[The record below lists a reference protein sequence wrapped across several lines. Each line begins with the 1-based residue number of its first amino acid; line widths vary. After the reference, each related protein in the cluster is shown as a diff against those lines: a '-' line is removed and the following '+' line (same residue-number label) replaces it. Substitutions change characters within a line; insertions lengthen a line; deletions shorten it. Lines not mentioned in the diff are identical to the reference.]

1 MNKLS
6 KKHCG
11 ILALFTNGIIVLV
24 DILILCK
31 VLPFNLVMG
40 GKLQSYEQAIRMVTP
55 SIVILG
61 LLGVCT
67 AISANIIVCNKFK
80 KISNGVLAVFTV
92 YFCLNFI
99 LNLLGETWFENIVAN
114 LLIIIQISCFTYILK
129 ANKREQKKQSKE

>member
-1 MNKLS
+1 MNKFS

-11 ILALFTNGIIVLV
+11 IIALFINGIIVLV

-31 VLPFNLVMG
+31 VLPFDLVMG
-40 GKLQSYEQAIRMVTP
+40 GKFQTYEQAIRMVTP
-55 SIVILG
+55 SIIILG

-67 AISANIIVCNKFK
+67 AISTNIIVCNKLK
-80 KISNGVLAVFTV
+80 KISNGVLAFFSV

-99 LNLLGETWFENIVAN
+99 LNLLGKTWFENIFAN

-129 ANKREQKKQSKE
+129 ANKRE